1 MRERLWRGVDVVF
14 QGLGLHQPEL
24 CSSSHVDPCGS
35 RQGFPGHRQ
44 RLGAFLAQPPA
55 RLSCHTSCQ
64 PPERGLDTV
73 VCWKS
78 LTNTMVCQRN
88 TCGFVTCKWKP
99 GTWESWESRDPS
111 ALWWWQPQACAELQE
126 RWDSAPRDAQAGIV
140 GPSVQ
145 GQQSESV
152 VRMGPFQ
159 LRTFHDSVNSGKLL
173 LLQAQLQRKQK
184 PECCVNVPWQ

>member
-126 RWDSAPRDAQAGIV
+126 RWDSAPRDAQGGIV
-140 GPSVQ
+140 GMIPGILSHSVYSIPHFHPSYLAL
-145 GQQSESV
+145 SRFSSSFFSV
-152 VRMGPFQ
+152 FSSKFYFAP
-159 LRTFHDSVNSGKLL
+159 
-173 LLQAQLQRKQK
+173 
-184 PECCVNVPWQ
+184 